1 MDKHNPISNEHIVA
15 NWVVV
20 AQEEKEGVKED
31 PTIRGGQPHQQRA
44 YRCQRGKML
53 IVYLH

>member
-31 PTIRGGQPHQQRA
+31 PTIRGGISKDNPISNEHIVA
-44 YRCQRGKML
+44 KGERC
-53 IVYLH
+53 